1 MASDEGVNPET
12 NRNVVLVKEK
22 YTLLH
27 TNFRFLGPFYKV
39 LHKVVEEKAAFLSG
53 LQEMEV
59 AIMTTAIV
67 MDTPTLFGP
76 CQSVRP
82 QKTD

>member
-1 MASDEGVNPET
+1 MTVIDCPNITCAKAPIT
-12 NRNVVLVKEK
+12 PVLN
-22 YTLLH
+22 TPLH

-39 LHKVVEEKAAFLSG
+39 LHRVVEEKAAFLSG